1 MGRAAPEAGQGR
13 KAGSAEPGVGVREG
27 QAHREKSAWGGTQ
40 TQLRREA
47 GRDVQVSVN
56 AGGCPSMGRWE
67 KQPAEGQQLKRQEKK
82 TFEGRSQEAT
92 GWRGIPAKRPC

>member
-1 MGRAAPEAGQGR
+1 MQT
-13 KAGSAEPGVGVREG
+13 GVGVREG
-27 QAHREKSAWGGTQ
+27 KAHREKSAWGGTQ
-40 TQLRREA
+40 TPLRREA

-82 TFEGRSQEAT
+82 TKAKWEKEHFWWPEQSSQVAAGGTSGHSEG
-92 GWRGIPAKRPC
+92 